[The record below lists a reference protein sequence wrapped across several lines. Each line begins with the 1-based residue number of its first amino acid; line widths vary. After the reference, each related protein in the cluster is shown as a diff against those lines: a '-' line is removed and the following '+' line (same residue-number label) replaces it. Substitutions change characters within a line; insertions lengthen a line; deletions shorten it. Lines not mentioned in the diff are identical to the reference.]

1 MVVHYRLIPL
11 LTRNKSVISS
21 KVSGCSNNI
30 RVCHLSTTNSLSN
43 DQLRFT
49 DQVAVVTGA
58 GGGLG
63 RAYALLLASRGAKVV
78 VNDLGSGADG
88 AGSDSKAADVVVNEI
103 KAAGGEAVANYDSC
117 EHGDKLVTTAL
128 EAYGKIDIVI
138 ANAGILRDKTFARI
152 SPQDWDSVHE
162 THLRGSFL
170 TVQAAWPHMRKQS
183 FGRIILTSS
192 VAGVYGNFGQAN
204 YSAAKLGLVGL
215 SNTLSQEGRKYNIN
229 SNVIVPMA
237 ASRMT
242 KDLLPEELI
251 AQLSPDHIAP
261 VVAWMCH
268 QDCTDSGKIVE
279 ALAGW
284 AAAYRWQ
291 RSQGVVLSSNEKAA
305 SIEKVR
311 DSWAKLLDFE
321 GGDYPSS
328 HQEAT
333 MDVMMRLNQARSEPE
348 KKNESANES
357 SKSHPAVGF
366 VSKPFDYNYNFK
378 DVILYNLGIGASTKD
393 DKGLQYLY
401 EGNDPFVPIPSFA
414 VIPGFAGMEV
424 MFTGD
429 IPGLDINLAKVL
441 HGEHYFKI
449 LKPLQSEA
457 KLTNTLK
464 IQDILDKG
472 KGMVLLVEI
481 ESKDESGEVVAVN
494 QSSIFVVGDGGFGG
508 PRTSEHTI
516 DVAKIPDRVP
526 DKISVHK
533 TNDDQAALYRM
544 SGDLN
549 PLHINPEFAAFGGFS
564 TPILHGLCS
573 LGVSVRQIIEMWA
586 DNDPSKVAAV
596 KVRFSKPVLPGQT
609 LRTSTWKEGGK
620 IVFQTT
626 VVENGQT
633 CLAGGW
639 VEMTNLHSKL

>member
-1 MVVHYRLIPL
+1 MLVQNRFIPL
-11 LTRNKSVISS
+11 LTRSKSVITS
-21 KVSGCSNNI
+21 KISGCSSNI
-30 RVCHLSTTNSLSN
+30 RVCHLSTSNVLTN
-43 DQLRFT
+43 DQLRFN

-88 AGSDSKAADVVVNEI
+88 AGSDSEAADVVVNEI
-103 KAAGGEAVANYDSC
+103 KEAGGEAVANYDSC

-268 QDCTDSGKIVE
+268 QDCSDTGKIVE

-291 RSQGVVLSSNEKAA
+291 RSQGVVLSSNEEAA

-311 DSWAKLLDFE
+311 DSWAKLLDFD

-333 MDVMMRLNQARSEPE
+333 MDVMMRLTKARS
-348 KKNESANES
+348 
-357 SKSHPAVGF
+357 G
-366 VSKPFDYNYNFK
+366 
-378 DVILYNLGIGASTKD
+378 D
-393 DKGLQYLY
+393 D
-401 EGNDPFVPIPSFA
+401 N
-414 VIPGFAGMEV
+414 
-424 MFTGD
+424 
-429 IPGLDINLAKVL
+429 
-441 HGEHYFKI
+441 
-449 LKPLQSEA
+449 
-457 KLTNTLK
+457 
-464 IQDILDKG
+464 
-472 KGMVLLVEI
+472 
-481 ESKDESGEVVAVN
+481 
-494 QSSIFVVGDGGFGG
+494 
-508 PRTSEHTI
+508 
-516 DVAKIPDRVP
+516 
-526 DKISVHK
+526 
-533 TNDDQAALYRM
+533 
-544 SGDLN
+544 
-549 PLHINPEFAAFGGFS
+549 
-564 TPILHGLCS
+564 
-573 LGVSVRQIIEMWA
+573 
-586 DNDPSKVAAV
+586 
-596 KVRFSKPVLPGQT
+596 
-609 LRTSTWKEGGK
+609 
-620 IVFQTT
+620 
-626 VVENGQT
+626 
-633 CLAGGW
+633 
-639 VEMTNLHSKL
+639 

>member
-1 MVVHYRLIPL
+1 
-11 LTRNKSVISS
+11 
-21 KVSGCSNNI
+21 
-30 RVCHLSTTNSLSN
+30 
-43 DQLRFT
+43 
-49 DQVAVVTGA
+49 VVTGA

-268 QDCTDSGKIVE
+268 KDCSDTGKIVE

-291 RSQGVVLSSNEKAA
+291 RSQGVVLSSNEEAA

-333 MDVMMRLNQARSEPE
+333 MDVMMRLTKARSAPE
-348 KKNESANES
+348 KKSDSSTEK

-378 DVILYNLGIGASTKD
+378 DVIIYNLGIGASTKD

-449 LKPLQSEA
+449 SKPLQSEA

-472 KGMVLLVEI
+472 KGMVVLVEI

-516 DVAKIPDRVP
+516 DVAKVPDRVP

-586 DNDPSKVAAV
+586 NNDTSQLSAV

-609 LRTSTWKEGGK
+609 LRTSTWNEGGK

-626 VVENGQT
+626 VVETGET

-639 VEMTNLHSKL
+639 VEMKNLQSKL